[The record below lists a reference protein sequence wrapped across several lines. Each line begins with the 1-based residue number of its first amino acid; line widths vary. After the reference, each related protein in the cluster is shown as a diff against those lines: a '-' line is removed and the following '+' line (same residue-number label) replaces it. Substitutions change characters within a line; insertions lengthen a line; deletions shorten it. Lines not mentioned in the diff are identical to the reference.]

1 MPSAPP
7 GAAVLGLTDIDVRFG
22 ATHALRGVSLS
33 VLPGECVALAGQNG
47 AGKST
52 LVKIITG
59 VYPQSVYSGT
69 VTLDGEV
76 VRFRTP
82 GEAESAGVAVVQQE
96 LTVCSNLSVAE
107 NLLIGHEPTRLGFIR
122 RDRLRA
128 QAARMLQA
136 VGLDLPLDVLAGK
149 LSVGQQQMLEIA
161 RAVSRR
167 AKVLVLDEPTSSLST
182 SEAEALFRRLAEL
195 KSRGVCVL
203 YISHRLDELQ
213 RVADRVVV
221 LRDGAVVLDEP
232 IAKAGRDTI
241 VESMLGEQPAAAGS
255 HPLPA
260 GLHGRPPV
268 LSITNW
274 SVPPVHPSDPVID
287 SIELSVAPGEIA
299 GIYGAVGSGRSELV
313 MSLYGSRA
321 STGQMLLDGK
331 PISIASPREAVAAGV
346 ALVSED
352 RKVMGLEPWMSTAAN
367 ITLPVLRAVSRGAV
381 PHEARES
388 RFAHDQAGSVG
399 LPARM
404 VAQQIVTLSGGNQQK
419 GMLARAL
426 ASKPRLLLLDEPTR
440 GVDVGAKS
448 DLHATLRELAAEGIA
463 VVWVSS
469 EAEELVEVAHRTHV
483 MRDGKMVASF
493 EAGDTSVA
501 ALVTAASSRDEL
513 AESKD

>member
-1 MPSAPP
+1 
-7 GAAVLGLTDIDVRFG
+7 
-22 ATHALRGVSLS
+22 
-33 VLPGECVALAGQNG
+33 
-47 AGKST
+47 
-52 LVKIITG
+52 
-59 VYPQSVYSGT
+59 
-69 VTLDGEV
+69 
-76 VRFRTP
+76 
-82 GEAESAGVAVVQQE
+82 
-96 LTVCSNLSVAE
+96 
-107 NLLIGHEPTRLGFIR
+107 
-122 RDRLRA
+122 
-128 QAARMLQA
+128 
-136 VGLDLPLDVLAGK
+136 
-149 LSVGQQQMLEIA
+149 
-161 RAVSRR
+161 
-167 AKVLVLDEPTSSLST
+167 
-182 SEAEALFRRLAEL
+182 
-195 KSRGVCVL
+195 
-203 YISHRLDELQ
+203 
-213 RVADRVVV
+213 
-221 LRDGAVVLDEP
+221 
-232 IAKAGRDTI
+232 
-241 VESMLGEQPAAAGS
+241 
-255 HPLPA
+255 
-260 GLHGRPPV
+260 

-367 ITLPVLRAVSRGAV
+367 ITLPVLRSVSRGAV

-513 AESKD
+513 VESKD